1 MGGERRLRL
10 EVLAPNSNGRG
21 TGSPGRSRKSRYFRA
36 AELDTCCSCEGK
48 QEKELEREMGLA
60 FVDLL
65 RHFVELGL

>member
-10 EVLAPNSNGRG
+10 EVLALNSDGRE

-36 AELDTCCSCEGK
+36 AELDTRCSWEGE

-65 RHFVELGL
+65 TPFVGLGL